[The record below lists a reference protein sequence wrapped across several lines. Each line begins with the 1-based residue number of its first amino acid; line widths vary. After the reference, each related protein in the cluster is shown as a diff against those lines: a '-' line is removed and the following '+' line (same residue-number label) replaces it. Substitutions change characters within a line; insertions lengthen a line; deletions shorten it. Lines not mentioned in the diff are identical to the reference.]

1 VRRTR
6 VALLSLLVLVAGCN
20 DGTSPQVQDRQ
31 EARIHQIARAAAEL
45 PGVACALGVLATGG
59 LPSAPLGALAVS
71 IRTEGLSEEQERELV
86 REVARRVWQSD
97 LILTQLTVSTR
108 GGTLGIDD
116 AFPGPSGE
124 DELAALAAAFGPRP
138 PLPSPP
144 LPPVEDPGNPP
155 C

>member
-1 VRRTR
+1 M
-6 VALLSLLVLVAGCN
+6 LLLGGLLVAGCN
-20 DGTSPQVQDRQ
+20 DGTPPNVQARQ
-31 EARIHQIARAAAEL
+31 EALVHKIAQAAAEL
-45 PGVACALGVLATGG
+45 PGVTCAIGVLDTGG

-71 IRTEGLSEEQERELV
+71 MRAEGLTEEQERGLV
-86 REVARRVWQSD
+86 REVARHVWESE

-144 LPPVEDPGNPP
+144 LPPVEDPGNPQ